1 MGTVLPVNSENKR
14 RGRDTVAMTGAKGT
28 ASARWISGCKSR
40 VEIMEDEK
48 MTPRTAFRM
57 RDNMEDKN

>member
-1 MGTVLPVNSENKR
+1 M
-14 RGRDTVAMTGAKGT
+14 AMTGAKGT

-57 RDNMEDKN
+57 WDSMEDKN